1 MPPILLNARELAAR
15 LDVRYDTV
23 LGWARR
29 DEIPSIRD
37 GRKRRLFNLDSVLNA
52 LRPASDP
59 GLEDAQKRQAT
70 CA

>member
-1 MPPILLNARELAAR
+1 MPPILLTARELAAR

-37 GRKRRLFNLDSVLNA
+37 GRNRRLFNLDSVLNA
-52 LRPASDP
+52 LRPVSGSDR
-59 GLEDAQKRQAT
+59 GDTQSHHAA